1 MGMDIDLFYVD
12 GCARFKDVVSR
23 RLGRTFGLD
32 VRDAGAL
39 PVYVNAWSGR
49 RLQYDAY
56 VLLDHLVRHMR
67 SRTALWMVDEDI
79 FCENVNFVFG
89 LAMFHVSAVVSTFRL
104 DTQAMVIKE
113 AVHETGHVMG
123 LQHCK
128 NRCVMRFS
136 NTYEDALQKPD
147 TICESCSRAL
157 ERKQIEPGIRT

>member
-1 MGMDIDLFYVD
+1 MDIDLFYVD

-23 RLGRTFGLD
+23 RLGRTFGLN

-39 PVYVNAWSGR
+39 PVYRNAWSGR

-56 VLLDHLVRHMR
+56 ILLDHLVRHMR

-104 DTQAMVIKE
+104 GTPGMVVKE
-113 AVHETGHVMG
+113 AVHEAGHVMG
-123 LQHCK
+123 LQHCR

-147 TICESCSRAL
+147 TLCETCRRL
-157 ERKQIEPGIRT
+157 IERRLVEPGLRH

>member
-1 MGMDIDLFYVD
+1 MDIDLFYVD
-12 GCARFKDVVSR
+12 GCARFRDTVSR

-32 VRDAGAL
+32 VRDAGLL
-39 PVYVNAWSGR
+39 PTYDNAWSNR
-49 RLQYDAY
+49 RGQYDAY
-56 VLLDHLVRHMR
+56 VLLDHLVGRMR
-67 SRTALWMVDEDI
+67 SKTALWMVDQDI

-104 DTQAMVIKE
+104 GTPGMVVKE
-113 AVHETGHVMG
+113 AVHEVGHVMG

-147 TICESCSRAL
+147 MLCETCHRTL
-157 ERKQIEPGIRT
+157 ERKLVRPGLRT